1 MKQTDRVP
9 HKARGAAE
17 NTGVPVQSAGVPAES
32 AGTTKTS
39 YPLMKYLSLLLAVA
53 LLFSG
58 VTFARYL
65 SNDQIDASVGI
76 AAFDATYS
84 IDRVNITTFGNEN
97 YWIETG
103 TSGNIPQG
111 AGSEITVGITL
122 KNNGDTSVMPTLH
135 LEGPKEYWDHI
146 ALQLT
151 TTRNVTPG
159 DVAAGEVLTPQLVI
173 GKIMTATAGEFNTK
187 PSEETENFGSLGGD
201 ATLKLSDSVVD
212 DNNVRT
218 ATWTYGEG
226 ENAKTNKMTITK
238 RKDTIDYSVGFAR
251 KDSATGEIFPP
262 IFVDCQKETYIY
274 SIDLE
279 LPALNVAAKTEN
291 GAAKQDVVVWL
302 TWTNAL
308 ANTSVSADRAFWGFD
323 DTSSVGESELENMKG
338 TTQFTFNNQYVEGS
352 TLQTGDEITVLGYHY
367 DVPGVPVVDESG
379 EAVVDENGV
388 ATGETTTVRV
398 KKTFASEDGTTEDGT
413 TEDGTTEGK
422 TEYFHVASLNDTDG
436 NYVHDFEPVSDGS
449 NIHQCQNKQNTGNR
463 ICIDITKVTKLQDF
477 DTVTLVSMVKPDNEE
492 GYIKENYAPIQQRA
506 FGVSFRATFVQSS
519 EVPNS

>member
-9 HKARGAAE
+9 HKVRGAAE

-84 IDRVNITTFGNEN
+84 IDRVNTTTFGNQS

-103 TSGNIPQG
+103 TSGDIPQG

-122 KNNGDTSVMPTLH
+122 KNNGDTSVQPTLH

-151 TTRNVTPG
+151 TARNVAMG
-159 DVAAGEVLTPQLVI
+159 KVLTPQLVVKDI
-173 GKIMTATAGEFNTK
+173 VDAPEGEFNTGSSK
-187 PSEETENFGSLGGD
+187 DYGSLGGGD
-201 ATLKLSDSVVD
+201 PVLSLNGSLEGDGVR
-212 DNNVRT
+212 VRT
-218 ATWTYGEG
+218 ATWKDGGE
-226 ENAKTNKMTITK
+226 NKMTITK
-238 RKDTIDYSVGFAR
+238 RTDTIDYSVGFVRQSEDA
-251 KDSATGEIFPP
+251 FLPP
-262 IFVDCQKETYIY
+262 FYVDCRKETDIY

-279 LPALNVAAKTEN
+279 LPALEVAEAESADGNRT
-291 GAAKQDVVVWL
+291 AAEQRVVVWL
-302 TWTNAL
+302 TWTTGTPNNSQA
-308 ANTSVSADRAFWGFD
+308 ANTKFWKAIAEGRAPTGVQD
-323 DTSSVGESELENMKG
+323 ENGK
-338 TTQFTFNNQYVEGS
+338 
-352 TLQTGDEITVLGYHY
+352 DITILGYHF
-367 DVPGVPVVDESG
+367 DQSGVPVTNESG
-379 EAVVDENGV
+379 A

-398 KKTFASEDGTTEDGT
+398 KNTFGDTVGTLT
-413 TEDGTTEGK
+413 
-422 TEYFHVASLNDTDG
+422 TEYFHIASLDEAGEDSAYPHAAELVEGKKYIYLCGGPSPTYFD
-436 NYVHDFEPVSDGS
+436 VSDVESTFTNEDINLIKWEEVKDAEEG
-449 NIHQCQNKQNTGNR
+449 
-463 ICIDITKVTKLQDF
+463 DITSIT
-477 DTVTLVSMVKPDNEE
+477 
-492 GYIKENYAPIQQRA
+492 YAPVHERS
-506 FGVSFRATFVQSS
+506 FGISFRATFVQSS

>member
-9 HKARGAAE
+9 HKARGADESA
-17 NTGVPVQSAGVPAES
+17 GVPAQSAGVPAER
-32 AGTTKTS
+32 ADTTKTS

-187 PSEETENFGSLGGD
+187 PSEETDDFGSLGGD

-218 ATWTYGEG
+218 ATWTDGEG
-226 ENAKTNKMTITK
+226 ANAKTNKMTITK
-238 RKDTIDYSVGFAR
+238 KTDTTIYYSVGFVRQSEDA
-251 KDSATGEIFPP
+251 FLPP
-262 IFVDCQKETYIY
+262 IYVDCQKTTDIY

-279 LPALNVAAKTEN
+279 LPALNVAAAEESADGSRTAKTQ
-291 GAAKQDVVVWL
+291 KVVVWL
-302 TWTNAL
+302 TWTNAAPNNSQAADTEFWKDL
-308 ANTSVSADRAFWGFD
+308 AAKTGSFTITSQNGEDA
-323 DTSSVGESELENMKG
+323 SVE
-338 TTQFTFNNQYVEGS
+338 T
-352 TLQTGDEITVLGYHY
+352 ITILGYHF
-367 DVPGVPVVDESG
+367 DQSGVPVTK
-379 EAVVDENGV
+379 ENGMP
-388 ATGETTTVRV
+388 TDETTTVRI
-398 KKTFASEDGTTEDGT
+398 KKTLGSDTLD
-413 TEDGTTEGK
+413 
-422 TEYFHVASLNDTDG
+422 YFHVASINDNDGAYTHTLGERKVVTVDGATKTIAQCLNKDESARMYVDLTKFVSTDF
-436 NYVHDFEPVSDGS
+436 NVTDAISVST
-449 NIHQCQNKQNTGNR
+449 IR
-463 ICIDITKVTKLQDF
+463 W
-477 DTVTLVSMVKPDNEE
+477 EE
-492 GYIKENYAPIQQRA
+492 ESQQTFRYAPVHGRS
-506 FGVSFRATFVQSS
+506 FGISFRATFVQSS
-519 EVPNS
+519 EVPKI

>member
-9 HKARGAAE
+9 HKVRGAAE
-17 NTGVPVQSAGVPAES
+17 KRAGVPAQSAGVPAQSAGVPVQSAGVPAER

-84 IDRVNITTFGNEN
+84 IDRVNSTTFGNQN
-97 YWIETG
+97 YWITAGG
-103 TSGNIPQG
+103 TRVDQG
-111 AGSEITVGITL
+111 AGTAITVGITL

-135 LEGPKEYWDHI
+135 FEGPKEYWDHI

-151 TTRNVTPG
+151 TARNVTPG

-187 PSEETENFGSLGGD
+187 PSKETENFGSLGGD
-201 ATLKLSDSVVD
+201 ATLKLRDSVVD

-218 ATWTYGEG
+218 ATWGADGE
-226 ENAKTNKMTITK
+226 NKMTITK
-238 RKDTIDYSVGFAR
+238 RTGTTDNTINYSVGFAR
-251 KDSATGEIFPP
+251 KSGDDLLPP
-262 IFVDCQKETYIY
+262 IFVDCRKETDIY

-279 LPALNVAAKTEN
+279 LPALNVKAKTEG
-291 GAAKQDVVVWL
+291 GAGEQRVVVWL
-302 TWTNAL
+302 TWTTAL
-308 ANTSVSADRAFWGFD
+308 ANTSVSADRAFWGFEGATSTPESNLTGNMQD
-323 DTSSVGESELENMKG
+323 DK
-338 TTQFTFNNQYVEGS
+338 QFTFNNQYVDGS
-352 TLQTGDEITVLGYHY
+352 TLQTGDKITVLGYHF
-367 DVPGVPVVDESG
+367 DQSGVPVVDEYG
-379 EAVVDENGV
+379 Q
-388 ATGETTTVRV
+388 ATGKTTTVRV

-413 TEDGTTEGK
+413 VT
-422 TEYFHVASLNDTDG
+422 TEYFHVASINDEDG
-436 NYVHDFEPVSDGS
+436 SYVHPFKQAGGNIYQCTAGGVRVDLTNFNDSPDF
-449 NIHQCQNKQNTGNR
+449 T
-463 ICIDITKVTKLQDF
+463 
-477 DTVTLVSMVKPDNEE
+477 TVTMIASVEGSTVKLDE
-492 GYIKENYAPIQQRA
+492 YAPIQQRA